1 MHRDICVTNRAAISR
16 WIDEAVEELQ
26 HMKSLID
33 AGSEEAD
40 ETLLKVFEEARDA
53 RAKWATRERGDG
65 TLVQDTDEELVDFS
79 VGGQISQMMFGS
91 IFRRRGRMNES
102 NTKNGSRR

>member
-16 WIDEAVEELQ
+16 WIDEAVEEL
-26 HMKSLID
+26 HNMKALID
-33 AGSEEAD
+33 AGTEEAD
-40 ETLLKVFEEARDA
+40 GALLKVFEEARDA

-65 TLVQDTDEELVDFS
+65 SLVQDTDEELVDFS

-91 IFRRRGRMNES
+91 IFRRKGRMNTTH
-102 NTKNGSRR
+102 TKNGSRR